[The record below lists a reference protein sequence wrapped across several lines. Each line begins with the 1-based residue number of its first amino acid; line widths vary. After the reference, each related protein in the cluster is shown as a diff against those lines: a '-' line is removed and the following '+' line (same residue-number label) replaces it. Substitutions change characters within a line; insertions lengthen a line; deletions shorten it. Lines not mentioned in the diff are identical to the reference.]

1 MDFFNYKRR
10 PTVDVHVGNIV
21 MGGNFP
27 VVVQTMTSTNTLDT
41 EASVAQCE
49 RIIAAGADLI
59 RLTTQGVR
67 EANNL
72 REIRRQLRDRG
83 YGTPLSADIHFN
95 PRAAEVAATIA
106 EKVRIN
112 PGNFVDKQKTFAELV
127 YTDEE
132 YAKELEK
139 IRSKVIPFLRIC
151 KEHGTAVRIGVNHG
165 SLSDRIMSRYGD
177 TPEGMVESCMEY
189 LRIAVEEDF
198 TDIVISMKASNTL
211 LMTKAVRLLVATM
224 DKEGIHFPLHLGV
237 TEAGD
242 GEDGRMKSAV
252 GIGALLSDGLGDTI
266 RVSLSEDPEAEVPV
280 ARKLVDYVAQ
290 RDGHPHIKA
299 DLYPGFS
306 PFSTERRET
315 DAVWNIGGE
324 HLPVVVSDRSKID
337 DMSINP
343 HFIPDYIY
351 VGSRVPDNFPKGMKS
366 IVDYD
371 AWEERIDNYPLFT
384 VENIDK
390 MENCTTAVKFLRI
403 SYPDLSENVIR
414 ILKNDPKVVVILTT
428 NHLNGVGEQR
438 AFFHA
443 LLNAECRVP
452 VILQRNY
459 MEDVAED
466 IQVKAGVDFGTV
478 LLDGFGN
485 GIMMSNEG
493 KIDIVNLDAYAFGIL
508 QAARVRTS
516 KTEFISCPS
525 CGRTL
530 FDLQTT
536 VALIKKHFSHL
547 KHLKIGVMGC
557 IVNGPGEMADAD
569 YGYVGAEHG
578 KISLYRKKELVEK
591 NIPQAEA
598 VEHLIQLIKDHGDW
612 IEPETEPEVLH
623 NI

>member
-10 PTVDVHVGNIV
+10 PTVDVHVGNII
-21 MGGNFP
+21 MGGNYP
-27 VVVQTMTSTNTLDT
+27 VVVQTMTNTNTLDT
-41 EASVAQCE
+41 EGSVAQCE

-72 REIRRQLRDRG
+72 REIHQELRDKG
-83 YGTPLSADIHFN
+83 YTTPLSADIHFN

-112 PGNFVDKQKTFAELV
+112 PGNFVDKQKTFAELI

-132 YAKELEK
+132 YAQELEK
-139 IRSKVIPFLRIC
+139 IRSKVVPFLRIC

-189 LRIAVEEDF
+189 LRIAIDEDF

-224 DKEGIHFPLHLGV
+224 DRENIHFPLHLGV

-266 RVSLSEDPEAEVPV
+266 RVSLSEDPEVEVPV
-280 ARKLVDYVAQ
+280 ARKLVDYVNL
-290 RDGHPHIKA
+290 RKGHTPIEGKI
-299 DLYPGFS
+299 YPGFS
-306 PFSTERRET
+306 PYSTDRRET
-315 DAVWNIGGE
+315 DPVWNIGGE
-324 HLPVVVSDRSKID
+324 HLPVVISDRSKID
-337 DMSINP
+337 DMSVNP

-351 VGSRVPDNFPKGMKS
+351 IGSRMPVNFPKGMKS
-366 IVDYD
+366 IVDYPY
-371 AWEERIDNYPLFT
+371 WEEKIDNFPLFT
-384 VENIDK
+384 VDSLDK
-390 MENCTTAVKFLRI
+390 IRDCHAEVKFLRL
-403 SYPDLSENVIR
+403 SYPELSDEVIAF
-414 ILKNDPKVVVILTT
+414 LKKTPKIAVILTT
-428 NHLNGVGEQR
+428 AHQNGVGEQR

-443 LLNAECRVP
+443 LLNADCRVP

-459 MEDVAED
+459 AEDEAED
-466 IQVKAGVDFGTV
+466 IQIKGGVDFGTV

-485 GIMMSNEG
+485 GIMLSNQG
-493 KIDIVNLDAYAFGIL
+493 QIDITNLDAYAFGLL

-536 VALIKKHFSHL
+536 VALIKQHFSHL

-578 KISLYRKKELVEK
+578 KISLYRKKELIEK

-598 VEHLIQLIKDHGDW
+598 VERLIQLIKDHGDW
-612 IEPETEPEVLH
+612 IEPER
-623 NI
+623 N

>member
-10 PTVDVHVGNIV
+10 PTVDVPVGSIT

-27 VVVQTMTSTNTLDT
+27 VVVQTMTNTDTRDT
-41 EASVAQCE
+41 EGSVAQCE

-67 EANNL
+67 EADNL
-72 REIRRQLRDRG
+72 RNIHRELREKG
-83 YGTPLSADIHFN
+83 YDTPLSADIHFN
-95 PRAAEVAATIA
+95 PRAALVAATVA

-112 PGNFVDKQKTFAELV
+112 PGNFVDKQKTFAELE
-127 YTDEE
+127 YTEEE
-132 YAKELEK
+132 YAREMDK
-139 IRSKVIPFLRIC
+139 IRAQVVPFLNVC

-189 LRIAVEEDF
+189 LRIAVEEGF
-198 TDIVISMKASNTL
+198 NDIVISMKASNTL
-211 LMTKAVRLLVATM
+211 LMTKAVRLLVDRM
-224 DKEGIHFPLHLGV
+224 DQEDIHFPLHLGV

-280 ARKLVDYVAQ
+280 ARKLVNYVMQ
-290 RDGHPHIKA
+290 RQGHSAIEGTT
-299 DLYPGFS
+299 YPGFS
-306 PFSTERRET
+306 PFSTDRRET
-315 DAVWNIGGE
+315 EAVWNIGGE
-324 HLPVVVSDRSKID
+324 HLPVVISDRSHIN
-337 DMSINP
+337 DMTINP

-351 VGSRVPDNFPKGMKS
+351 VGSSVPENFPKGMKS
-366 IVDYD
+366 IVDFP
-371 AWEERIDNYPLFT
+371 AWEERIDNFPLFT
-384 VENIDK
+384 VNN
-390 MENCTTAVKFLRI
+390 MTGMGGCNAPVKFLRI
-403 SYPDLSENVIR
+403 SYPELNET
-414 ILKNDPKVVVILTT
+414 ILAQIKADKKVVLILTT
-428 NHLNGVGEQR
+428 DHLNGVGEQR
-438 AFFHA
+438 AFFHT
-443 LLNAECRVP
+443 LLNADCRVP
-452 VILQRNY
+452 VVLQRSYSENDP
-459 MEDVAED
+459 EDVM
-466 IQVKAGVDFGTV
+466 IKGGVDFGTV

-485 GIMMSNEG
+485 GIMLSNEG
-493 KIDIVNLDAYAFGIL
+493 SIAITDLDNYAFGLL

-536 VALIKKHFSHL
+536 VALVKKHFSHL

-578 KISLYRKKELVEK
+578 KISLYRRKELVEK

-612 IEPETEPEVLH
+612 TDPEE
-623 NI
+623 

>member
-10 PTVDVHVGNIV
+10 PTIDVHVGNIV
-21 MGGNFP
+21 MGGNYP
-27 VVVQTMTSTNTLDT
+27 VVVQTMTNTNTLDT
-41 EASVAQCE
+41 GDSVAQCE
-49 RIIAAGADLI
+49 RIIATGADLI

-72 REIRRQLRDRG
+72 REIHQQLRDKG
-83 YGTPLSADIHFN
+83 YTTPLSADIHFN

-112 PGNFVDKQKTFAELV
+112 PGNFVDRQKTFAELV

-132 YAKELEK
+132 YAQELEK

-189 LRIAVEEDF
+189 LRIAIEEDF

-224 DKEGIHFPLHLGV
+224 EKENIHFPLHLGV

-266 RVSLSEDPEAEVPV
+266 RVSLSEDPEVEVPV
-280 ARKLVDYVAQ
+280 ARKLVDYVNL
-290 RDGHPHIKA
+290 RNGHMPIEGN
-299 DLYPGFS
+299 LYPGFS
-306 PFSTERRET
+306 PYSTDRRET
-315 DAVWNIGGE
+315 DSVWNIGGE
-324 HLPVVVSDRSKID
+324 HLPVVISDRSKID

-351 VGSRVPDNFPKGMKS
+351 VGSRVPTNFPKGMKS
-366 IVDYD
+366 IVDYPY
-371 AWEERIDNYPLFT
+371 WKERIDNFPLFT
-384 VENIDK
+384 VATLDK
-390 MENCTTAVKFLRI
+390 IRGCHAEVKFLWI
-403 SYPDLSENVIR
+403 SYPELSDEVIAF
-414 ILKNDPKVVVILTT
+414 LKETPKIAVILATS
-428 NHLNGVGEQR
+428 HQNGVGEQR

-443 LLNAECRVP
+443 LLNAGCRVP
-452 VILQRNY
+452 VILQRSY
-459 MEDVAED
+459 TEDKAED
-466 IQVKAGVDFGTV
+466 IQVKGGVDFGTV

-485 GIMMSNEG
+485 GIMLSNRG
-493 KIDIVNLDAYAFGIL
+493 QIDIMDVDAYAFGLL

-536 VALIKKHFSHL
+536 VALIKQHFSHL

-591 NIPQAEA
+591 NIPQEEA
-598 VEHLIQLIKDHGDW
+598 VEHLIQLIKNNGDW
-612 IEPETEPEVLH
+612 IEPEA
-623 NI
+623 N

>member
-10 PTVDVHVGNIV
+10 PTVDVPVGSIT

-27 VVVQTMTSTNTLDT
+27 VVVQTMTNTDTRDT
-41 EASVAQCE
+41 EGSVAQCE
-49 RIIAAGADLI
+49 RIITAGADLI

-67 EANNL
+67 EADNL
-72 REIRRQLRDRG
+72 RNIHRELREKG
-83 YGTPLSADIHFN
+83 YDTPLSADIHFN
-95 PRAAEVAATIA
+95 PRAALVAATVA

-112 PGNFVDKQKTFAELV
+112 PGNFVDKQKTFAELE
-127 YTDEE
+127 YTEEE
-132 YAKELEK
+132 YAREMDK
-139 IRSKVIPFLRIC
+139 IRAQVVPFLNVC

-189 LRIAVEEDF
+189 LRIAVEEGF
-198 TDIVISMKASNTL
+198 NDIVISMKASNTL
-211 LMTKAVRLLVATM
+211 LMTKAVRMLVERM
-224 DKEGIHFPLHLGV
+224 DQEDIHFPLHLGV

-280 ARKLVDYVAQ
+280 ARKLVDYVMQ
-290 RDGHPHIKA
+290 RQGHSAIEGTT
-299 DLYPGFS
+299 YPGFS
-306 PFSTERRET
+306 PFSTDRRET
-315 DAVWNIGGE
+315 EAVWNIGGE
-324 HLPVVVSDRSKID
+324 HLPVVISDRSRIT
-337 DMSINP
+337 DMTINP

-351 VGSRVPDNFPKGMKS
+351 VGSSVPENFPKGMKS
-366 IVDYD
+366 IVDFP
-371 AWEERIDNYPLFT
+371 AWEERIDNFPLFT
-384 VENIDK
+384 VNN
-390 MENCTTAVKFLRI
+390 MTGMGGCNAPVKFLRI
-403 SYPDLSENVIR
+403 SYPELNET
-414 ILKNDPKVVVILTT
+414 ILAQIKAEKKVVLILTT
-428 NHLNGVGEQR
+428 DHQNGVGEQR
-438 AFFHA
+438 AFFHT
-443 LLNAECRVP
+443 LLNADCRVP
-452 VILQRNY
+452 VVLQRSYRENDP
-459 MEDVAED
+459 EDVM
-466 IQVKAGVDFGTV
+466 IKGGVDFGTV

-485 GIMMSNEG
+485 GIMLSNEG
-493 KIDIVNLDAYAFGIL
+493 SIAITDLDNYAFGLL

-536 VALIKKHFSHL
+536 VALVKKHFSHL
-547 KHLKIGVMGC
+547 KHIKIGVMGC

-578 KISLYRKKELVEK
+578 KISLYRRKELVEK

-612 IEPETEPEVLH
+612 TDPEE
-623 NI
+623 

>member
-1 MDFFNYKRR
+1 MDFFNYNRR
-10 PTVDVHVGNIV
+10 PTVDVHVGDII
-21 MGGNFP
+21 MGGNHP
-27 VVVQTMTSTNTLDT
+27 VVVQTMTSTNTRDT

-49 RIIAAGADLI
+49 RIIASGADLI

-67 EANNL
+67 EADNLGNIHREL
-72 REIRRQLRDRG
+72 REKG
-83 YGTPLSADIHFN
+83 YTTPLSADIHFN
-95 PRAAEVAATIA
+95 PRAALVAATVA

-112 PGNFVDKQKTFAELV
+112 PGNYVDKQKTFAELE

-132 YAKELEK
+132 YAGEMEK
-139 IRSKVIPFLRIC
+139 IRTQFVPFLNVC
-151 KEHGTAVRIGVNHG
+151 KEHGTAIRIGVNHG

-189 LRIAVEEDF
+189 LRIAVEEGF
-198 TDIVISMKASNTL
+198 NDIVISLKASNTL
-211 LMTKAVRLLVATM
+211 LMTKAVRLLVDHM
-224 DKEGIHFPLHLGV
+224 DKEDIHFPLHLGV

-280 ARKLVDYVAQ
+280 ARKLVDYVTQ
-290 RDGHPHIKA
+290 RRGHVPVEGIH
-299 DLYPGFS
+299 YPRFS

-324 HLPVVVSDRSKID
+324 HLPVVISDRSMID
-337 DMSINP
+337 DMTINP

-351 VGSRVPDNFPKGMKS
+351 VGGSVPTNFPRGMKS
-366 IVDYD
+366 IVDYS
-371 AWEERIDNYPLFT
+371 AWEERIDNFPLFT
-384 VENIDK
+384 VEN
-390 MENCTTAVKFLRI
+390 MTAMGGCNTPVKFLRI
-403 SYPDLSENVIR
+403 SYPQLNETVLAQI
-414 ILKNDPKVVVILTT
+414 KAEKKVVLILTT
-428 NHLNGVGEQR
+428 DHQNGVGEQR

-443 LLNAECRVP
+443 LLNAGCHVP
-452 VILQRNY
+452 VVLQRGYREN
-459 MEDVAED
+459 DPED
-466 IQVKAGVDFGTV
+466 IMIKGGVDFGTV

-485 GIMMSNEG
+485 GIMLSNEG
-493 KIDIVNLDAYAFGIL
+493 SIAITDLDNYAFGLL

-536 VALIKKHFSHL
+536 VALVKKHFSHL
-547 KHLKIGVMGC
+547 RHLKIGVMGC

-578 KISLYRKKELVEK
+578 KISLYRRKELVEK

-612 IEPETEPEVLH
+612 TDPEE
-623 NI
+623 

>member
-1 MDFFNYKRR
+1 MDFFNYNRR
-10 PTVDVHVGNIV
+10 PTVNVRVGNLY
-21 MGGNFP
+21 MGGDYP
-27 VVVQTMTSTNTLDT
+27 VVVQTMTNTNTLDT
-41 EASVAQCE
+41 EGSVAQCE
-49 RIIAAGADLI
+49 RIVAAGADLI

-72 REIRRQLRDRG
+72 REIHQELRDKG
-83 YGTPLSADIHFN
+83 YTIPLSADIHFN
-95 PRAAEVAATIA
+95 PRAALVAATIA

-112 PGNFVDKQKTFAELV
+112 PGNFVDKQKTFAEV
-127 YTDEE
+127 TYTDAE
-132 YAKELEK
+132 YAEEIEK
-139 IRSKVIPFLRIC
+139 IRDKVVPFLQVC
-151 KEHGTAVRIGVNHG
+151 KENGTAVRIGVNHG
-165 SLSDRIMSRYGD
+165 SLSDRIMTRYGD

-189 LRIAVEEDF
+189 LRIAMDEGF

-224 DKEGIHFPLHLGV
+224 DKEDIHFPLHLGV

-266 RVSLSEDPEAEVPV
+266 RVSLSEEPEAEVPV
-280 ARKLVDYVAQ
+280 ARKLVDYVSE
-290 RDGHPHIKA
+290 REGHAPVEGELH
-299 DLYPGFS
+299 PGFS
-306 PFSTERRET
+306 PYSMDRRET
-315 DAVWNIGGE
+315 TPVWNIGGE
-324 HLPVVVSDRSKID
+324 HLPVVISDRSKIT

-351 VGSRVPDNFPKGMKS
+351 VGSRVPDHFPKGMKS
-366 IVDYD
+366 IVDHEG
-371 AWEERIDNYPLFT
+371 WEERIDNFPLFT
-384 VENIDK
+384 VDSLAEIP
-390 MENCTTAVKFLRI
+390 NCNAEVRFLRMT
-403 SYPDLSENVIR
+403 YPELSDEVITFLR
-414 ILKNDPKVVVILTT
+414 NTPKVAVILAT
-428 NHLNGVGEQR
+428 NHQNGVGEQR

-443 LLNAECRVP
+443 LMNAGCLVP
-452 VILQRNY
+452 VILQRAY
-459 MEDVAED
+459 DEDVAED
-466 IQVKAGVDFGTV
+466 IQIKGGVDFGTV

-485 GIMMSNEG
+485 GIMISNQG
-493 KIDIVNLDAYAFGIL
+493 SIDITDLDSYAFGLL

-578 KISLYRKKELVEK
+578 KISLYRRKELVEK

-612 IEPETEPEVLH
+612 IEPEA
-623 NI
+623 N

>member
-10 PTVDVHVGNIV
+10 PTVDVPVGGIT
-21 MGGNFP
+21 MGGNYP
-27 VVVQTMTSTNTLDT
+27 VVVQTMTNTDTRDT
-41 EASVAQCE
+41 EGSVAQCE

-67 EANNL
+67 EADNL
-72 REIRRQLRDRG
+72 RNIHRELREMG
-83 YGTPLSADIHFN
+83 YDTPLSADIHFN
-95 PRAAEVAATIA
+95 PRAALVAASVA

-112 PGNFVDKQKTFAELV
+112 PGNFVDKQKTFAELE
-127 YTDEE
+127 YTEEE
-132 YAKELEK
+132 YAREMDK
-139 IRSKVIPFLRIC
+139 IRAQVVPFLNVC

-189 LRIAVEEDF
+189 LRIAVEEGF
-198 TDIVISMKASNTL
+198 NDIVISMKASNTL
-211 LMTKAVRLLVATM
+211 LMTKAVRLLVERM
-224 DKEGIHFPLHLGV
+224 DQEDIHFPLHLGV

-280 ARKLVDYVAQ
+280 ARKLVDYVMQ
-290 RDGHPHIKA
+290 RKGHSAVEGTP
-299 DLYPGFS
+299 YPGFS
-306 PFSTERRET
+306 PFSTDRRET
-315 DAVWNIGGE
+315 EAVWNIGGE
-324 HLPVVVSDRSKID
+324 HLPVVISDRSRIT
-337 DMSINP
+337 DMTINP

-351 VGSRVPDNFPKGMKS
+351 VGSSVPENFPKGMKS
-366 IVDYD
+366 IVDFP
-371 AWEERIDNYPLFT
+371 AWEERIDNFPLFT
-384 VENIDK
+384 VNN
-390 MENCTTAVKFLRI
+390 MTGMGGCNAPVKFLRI
-403 SYPDLSENVIR
+403 SYPELNET
-414 ILKNDPKVVVILTT
+414 ILAQIKADKKVVLILTT
-428 NHLNGVGEQR
+428 DHQNGVGEQR
-438 AFFHA
+438 AFFHT
-443 LLNAECRVP
+443 LLNAGCRVP
-452 VILQRNY
+452 VVLQRSYRENDP
-459 MEDVAED
+459 EDVM
-466 IQVKAGVDFGTV
+466 IKGGVDFGTV

-485 GIMMSNEG
+485 GIMLSNEG
-493 KIDIVNLDAYAFGIL
+493 SIAITDLDNYAFGLL

-536 VALIKKHFSHL
+536 VALVKKHFSHL

-578 KISLYRKKELVEK
+578 KISLYRRKELVEK

-612 IEPETEPEVLH
+612 TDPEE
-623 NI
+623 

>member
-10 PTVDVHVGNIV
+10 PTVDVHVGNIT
-21 MGGNFP
+21 MGGNYP
-27 VVVQTMTSTNTLDT
+27 VVVQTMTNTNTLDT
-41 EASVAQCE
+41 EGSVAQCE
-49 RIIAAGADLI
+49 RIIATGADLI

-72 REIRRQLRDRG
+72 REIHQQLRDKG
-83 YGTPLSADIHFN
+83 YTIPLSADIHFN

-132 YAKELEK
+132 YAQELEK

-189 LRIAVEEDF
+189 LRIAIEEDF

-224 DKEGIHFPLHLGV
+224 DRENIHFPLHLGV

-266 RVSLSEDPEAEVPV
+266 RVSLSEDPEVEVPV
-280 ARKLVDYVAQ
+280 ARKMVDYVT
-290 RDGHPHIKA
+290 RREGHAPIEGEI
-299 DLYPGFS
+299 YPGFS
-306 PFSTERRET
+306 PYSTDRRET
-315 DAVWNIGGE
+315 DAVWNIGGGY
-324 HLPVVVSDRSKID
+324 LPVVISDRSRID

-351 VGSRVPDNFPKGMKS
+351 VGNRVPVNFPKGMKS
-366 IVDYD
+366 IVDFPY
-371 AWEERIDNYPLFT
+371 WEEKIDNFPLFT
-384 VENIDK
+384 VDSLDK
-390 MENCTTAVKFLRI
+390 IKDCNAAVRFLKI
-403 SYPDLSENVIR
+403 SYPELSDEVITS
-414 ILKNDPKVVVILTT
+414 LKETPKIAVILTT

-443 LLNAECRVP
+443 LLNAGCRVP

-459 MEDVAED
+459 AEDDAED
-466 IQVKAGVDFGTV
+466 IQVKGGVDFGTV
-478 LLDGFGN
+478 LLDGFGS
-485 GIMMSNEG
+485 GIMISNQG
-493 KIDIVNLDAYAFGIL
+493 KIDITSLDSYAFGIL

-536 VALIKKHFSHL
+536 VALVKQHFSHL

-612 IEPETEPEVLH
+612 IEPEK
-623 NI
+623 N

>member
-10 PTVDVHVGNIV
+10 PTIDVHVGNII
-21 MGGNFP
+21 MGGNYP
-27 VVVQTMTSTNTLDT
+27 VVVQTMTNTNTLDT
-41 EASVAQCE
+41 EGSVAQCE
-49 RIIAAGADLI
+49 RIIAVGADLI

-72 REIRRQLRDRG
+72 REIHQQLRDKG
-83 YGTPLSADIHFN
+83 YTTPLSADIHFN
-95 PRAAEVAATIA
+95 PRAAEVAATVA

-112 PGNFVDKQKTFAELV
+112 PGNFVDKQKTFAELE

-132 YAKELEK
+132 YAQEMEK
-139 IRSKVIPFLRIC
+139 IRAKVIPFLRIC

-189 LRIAVEEDF
+189 LRIAIEEDF
-198 TDIVISMKASNTL
+198 SDIVISMKASNTL

-224 DKEGIHFPLHLGV
+224 DKEDIHFPLHLGV

-242 GEDGRMKSAV
+242 GGDGRMKSAV

-266 RVSLSEDPEAEVPV
+266 RVSLSEDPEVEVPV
-280 ARKLVDYVAQ
+280 ARKLVDYVTRREEHALIE
-290 RDGHPHIKA
+290 GKT
-299 DLYPGFS
+299 YPGFS
-306 PFSTERRET
+306 PYSTDRRET
-315 DAVWNIGGE
+315 DVVWNIGGE
-324 HLPVVVSDRSKID
+324 HLPVVISDRSKID
-337 DMSINP
+337 DMSVNP

-351 VGSRVPDNFPKGMKS
+351 VGNRMPVNFPKGMKS
-366 IVDYD
+366 IIDYPY
-371 AWEERIDNYPLFT
+371 WEKRIDNFPLFT
-384 VENIDK
+384 VDSIDK
-390 MENCTTAVKFLRI
+390 INDCNAEVKFLGI
-403 SYPDLSENVIR
+403 SYPDLSDEVMAV
-414 ILKNDPKVVVILTT
+414 LKETPKIAVILTT
-428 NHLNGVGEQR
+428 GHQNGVGEQR

-443 LLNAECRVP
+443 LLNAGCRVP
-452 VILQRNY
+452 VIIQRNY
-459 MEDVAED
+459 AEDESED
-466 IQVKAGVDFGTV
+466 IQVKGGVDFGTV

-485 GIMMSNEG
+485 GIMISNQG
-493 KIDIVNLDAYAFGIL
+493 QIDITDLDAYAFGIL

-536 VALIKKHFSHL
+536 VALVKQHFSHL

-598 VEHLIQLIKDHGDW
+598 VERLIQLIKDHGDW
-612 IEPETEPEVLH
+612 IEPER
-623 NI
+623 N

>member
-1 MDFFNYKRR
+1 MDFFNYNRR
-10 PTVDVHVGNIV
+10 PTVDVHVGDII
-21 MGGNFP
+21 MGGSHP
-27 VVVQTMTSTNTLDT
+27 VVVQTMTSTNTRDT

-49 RIIAAGADLI
+49 RIIASGADLI

-67 EANNL
+67 EADNLGNIHREL
-72 REIRRQLRDRG
+72 REKG
-83 YGTPLSADIHFN
+83 YTTPLSADIHFN
-95 PRAAEVAATIA
+95 PRAALVAATVA

-112 PGNFVDKQKTFAELV
+112 PGNYVDKQKTFAELE

-132 YAKELEK
+132 YAGEMEK
-139 IRSKVIPFLRIC
+139 IRTQFVPFLNVC
-151 KEHGTAVRIGVNHG
+151 KEHGTAIRIGVNHG

-189 LRIAVEEDF
+189 LRIAVEEGF
-198 TDIVISMKASNTL
+198 NDIVISLKASNTL
-211 LMTKAVRLLVATM
+211 LMTKAVRLLVDHM
-224 DKEGIHFPLHLGV
+224 DKEDIHFPLHLGV

-280 ARKLVDYVAQ
+280 ARKLVDYVTQ
-290 RDGHPHIKA
+290 RRGHVPVEGIH
-299 DLYPGFS
+299 YPRFS

-324 HLPVVVSDRSKID
+324 HLPVVISDRSMID
-337 DMSINP
+337 DMTINP

-351 VGSRVPDNFPKGMKS
+351 VGGGVPTNFPRGMKS
-366 IVDYD
+366 IVDYS
-371 AWEERIDNYPLFT
+371 AWEERIDNFPLFT
-384 VENIDK
+384 VEN
-390 MENCTTAVKFLRI
+390 MAAMGGCNAPVKFLRI
-403 SYPDLSENVIR
+403 SYPQLNETVLAQIKADR
-414 ILKNDPKVVVILTT
+414 KVVLILTT
-428 NHLNGVGEQR
+428 VHQNGVGEQR
-438 AFFHA
+438 AFFHM
-443 LLNAECRVP
+443 LLNAGCRVP
-452 VILQRNY
+452 VVRQRGYREN
-459 MEDVAED
+459 DPED
-466 IQVKAGVDFGTV
+466 IMIKGGVDFGTV

-485 GIMMSNEG
+485 GIMLSNEG
-493 KIDIVNLDAYAFGIL
+493 SIAITDLDNYAFGIL

-536 VALIKKHFSHL
+536 VALVKKHFSHL
-547 KHLKIGVMGC
+547 RHLKIGVMGC

-578 KISLYRKKELVEK
+578 KISLYRRKELVEK

-612 IEPETEPEVLH
+612 TDPEE
-623 NI
+623 

>member
-10 PTVDVHVGNIV
+10 PTVDVPVGSIT

-27 VVVQTMTSTNTLDT
+27 VVVQTMTNTDTRDT
-41 EASVAQCE
+41 EGSVAQCE

-67 EANNL
+67 EADNL
-72 REIRRQLRDRG
+72 RNIHRELREKG
-83 YGTPLSADIHFN
+83 YDTPLSADIHFN
-95 PRAAEVAATIA
+95 PRAALVAATVA

-112 PGNFVDKQKTFAELV
+112 PGNFVDKQKTFAELE
-127 YTDEE
+127 YTEEE
-132 YAKELEK
+132 YAREMDK
-139 IRSKVIPFLRIC
+139 IRAQVVPFLNVC

-189 LRIAVEEDF
+189 LRIAVEEGF
-198 TDIVISMKASNTL
+198 NDIVISMKASNTL
-211 LMTKAVRLLVATM
+211 LMTKAVRLLVERM
-224 DKEGIHFPLHLGV
+224 DQEDIHFPLHLGV

-280 ARKLVDYVAQ
+280 ARKLVDYVMQ
-290 RDGHPHIKA
+290 RQGHSAIEGTT
-299 DLYPGFS
+299 YPGFS
-306 PFSTERRET
+306 PFSTDRRET
-315 DAVWNIGGE
+315 EAVWNIGGE
-324 HLPVVVSDRSKID
+324 HLPVVISDRSHIN
-337 DMSINP
+337 DMTINP

-351 VGSRVPDNFPKGMKS
+351 VGSSVPENFPKGMKS
-366 IVDYD
+366 IVDFP
-371 AWEERIDNYPLFT
+371 AWEERIDNFPLFT
-384 VENIDK
+384 VNN
-390 MENCTTAVKFLRI
+390 MTGMGGCNAPVKFLRI
-403 SYPDLSENVIR
+403 SYPELNET
-414 ILKNDPKVVVILTT
+414 ILAQIKADKKVVLILTT
-428 NHLNGVGEQR
+428 DHLNGVGEQR
-438 AFFHA
+438 AFFHT
-443 LLNAECRVP
+443 LLNAGCRVP
-452 VILQRNY
+452 VVLQRSYSENDP
-459 MEDVAED
+459 EDVM
-466 IQVKAGVDFGTV
+466 IKGGVDFGTV

-485 GIMMSNEG
+485 GIMLSNEG
-493 KIDIVNLDAYAFGIL
+493 SIAITDLDNYAFGLL

-536 VALIKKHFSHL
+536 VALVKKHFSHL

-578 KISLYRKKELVEK
+578 KISLYRRKELVEK

-612 IEPETEPEVLH
+612 TDPEE
-623 NI
+623 

>member
-1 MDFFNYKRR
+1 MDFFNYNRR
-10 PTVDVHVGNIV
+10 PTVDVHVGDII
-21 MGGNFP
+21 MGGSHP
-27 VVVQTMTSTNTLDT
+27 VVVQTMTSTNTRDT

-49 RIIAAGADLI
+49 RIIASGADLI

-67 EANNL
+67 EADNLGNIHREL
-72 REIRRQLRDRG
+72 REKG
-83 YGTPLSADIHFN
+83 YTTPLSADIHFN
-95 PRAAEVAATIA
+95 PRAALVAATVA

-112 PGNFVDKQKTFAELV
+112 PGNYVDKQKTFAELE

-132 YAKELEK
+132 YAGELEK
-139 IRSKVIPFLRIC
+139 IRTQFVPFLNVC
-151 KEHGTAVRIGVNHG
+151 KEHGTAIRIGVNHG

-189 LRIAVEEDF
+189 LRIAVEEGF
-198 TDIVISMKASNTL
+198 NDIVISLKASNTL
-211 LMTKAVRLLVATM
+211 LMTKAVRLLVDHM
-224 DKEGIHFPLHLGV
+224 DKEDIHFPLHLGV

-280 ARKLVDYVAQ
+280 ARKLVDYVTQ
-290 RDGHPHIKA
+290 RRGHVPVEGAH
-299 DLYPGFS
+299 YPRFS

-324 HLPVVVSDRSKID
+324 HLPVVISDRSMID
-337 DMSINP
+337 DMTINP

-351 VGSRVPDNFPKGMKS
+351 VGSSVPENFPKGMKS
-366 IVDYD
+366 IVDYS
-371 AWEERIDNYPLFT
+371 AWEERIDNFPLFT
-384 VENIDK
+384 VEN
-390 MENCTTAVKFLRI
+390 MTAMGGCNAPVKFLRI
-403 SYPDLSENVIR
+403 SYPQLNETVLAQIKAD
-414 ILKNDPKVVVILTT
+414 KKVVLILTT
-428 NHLNGVGEQR
+428 VHQNGVGEQR
-438 AFFHA
+438 AFFHT
-443 LLNAECRVP
+443 LLNAGCRVP
-452 VILQRNY
+452 VVLQRGYREN
-459 MEDVAED
+459 DPED
-466 IQVKAGVDFGTV
+466 IMIKGGVDFGTV

-485 GIMMSNEG
+485 GIMLSNEG
-493 KIDIVNLDAYAFGIL
+493 SIAITDLDNYAFGLL

-536 VALIKKHFSHL
+536 VALVKKHFSHL
-547 KHLKIGVMGC
+547 RHLKIGVMGC

-578 KISLYRKKELVEK
+578 KISLYRRKELVEK

-612 IEPETEPEVLH
+612 TDPEE
-623 NI
+623 

>member
-10 PTVDVHVGNIV
+10 PTVDVPVGSIT

-27 VVVQTMTSTNTLDT
+27 VVVQTMTNTDTRDT
-41 EASVAQCE
+41 EGSVAQCE

-67 EANNL
+67 EADNL
-72 REIRRQLRDRG
+72 RNIHRELRKKG
-83 YGTPLSADIHFN
+83 YDTPLSADIHFN
-95 PRAAEVAATIA
+95 PRAALVAATVA

-112 PGNFVDKQKTFAELV
+112 PGNFVDKQKTFAELE
-127 YTDEE
+127 YTEEE
-132 YAKELEK
+132 YAREMDK
-139 IRSKVIPFLRIC
+139 IRAQVVPFLNVC

-189 LRIAVEEDF
+189 LRIAVEEGF
-198 TDIVISMKASNTL
+198 NDIVISMKASNTL
-211 LMTKAVRLLVATM
+211 LMTKAVRLLVDRM
-224 DKEGIHFPLHLGV
+224 DQEDIHFPLHLGV

-280 ARKLVDYVAQ
+280 ARKLVDYVMQ
-290 RDGHPHIKA
+290 RQGHSAIEGT
-299 DLYPGFS
+299 LYPGFS
-306 PFSTERRET
+306 PFSTDRRET
-315 DAVWNIGGE
+315 EAVWNIGGE
-324 HLPVVVSDRSKID
+324 HLPVVISDRSHIN
-337 DMSINP
+337 DMTINP

-351 VGSRVPDNFPKGMKS
+351 VGSSVPENFPKGMKS
-366 IVDYD
+366 IVDFP
-371 AWEERIDNYPLFT
+371 AWEERIDNFPLFT
-384 VENIDK
+384 VNNMTG
-390 MENCTTAVKFLRI
+390 MEGCNAPVRFLRI
-403 SYPDLSENVIR
+403 SYPELNEVVLAQIKAD
-414 ILKNDPKVVVILTT
+414 KKVVLILTT
-428 NHLNGVGEQR
+428 DHLNGVGEQR
-438 AFFHA
+438 AFFHT
-443 LLNAECRVP
+443 LLNADCRVP
-452 VILQRNY
+452 VVLQRSYSENDP
-459 MEDVAED
+459 EDVM
-466 IQVKAGVDFGTV
+466 IKGGVDFGTV

-485 GIMMSNEG
+485 GIMLSNEG
-493 KIDIVNLDAYAFGIL
+493 SIAITDLDNYAFGLL

-536 VALIKKHFSHL
+536 VALVKKHFSHL

-578 KISLYRKKELVEK
+578 KISLYRRKELVEK

-612 IEPETEPEVLH
+612 TDPEE
-623 NI
+623 